1 MAKTCLTQLKGA
13 LRTRQ
18 FVRFSRRFDAG
29 SIRGYI
35 LDVGPRFFLMAL
47 VSDRLWFDGFECF
60 RFSDVSKVVPD
71 PNTDF
76 AESALR
82 KRRERL
88 PKKPRVSVASIE
100 ELVLTAG
107 RAFPL
112 VAIHREQIDPSVCWI
127 GRILGVGKGRV
138 SLLEIDAGAE
148 WDDKPNTYRLN
159 EITRVN
165 FGGDYENALHLVA
178 GDAGHQ
184 TKRKSPLPTSR
195 KLI

>member
-1 MAKTCLTQLKGA
+1 MAKTCLSQLKNA

-18 FVRFSRRFDAG
+18 FIRFSRRFEDFPV
-29 SIRGYI
+29 RGYV
-35 LDVGPRFFLMAL
+35 LDIGPTFFLMAL

-60 RFSDVSKVVPD
+60 RHVDVRSVKAD
-71 PNTDF
+71 PYTHF

-88 PKKPRVSVASIE
+88 PKRSRVSVASIE
-100 ELVLTAG
+100 DLLLTAG

-112 VAIHREQIDPSVCWI
+112 VTIHRERVDPKVCWI
-127 GRILGVGKGRV
+127 GRILGVEQGNV
-138 SLLEIDAGAE
+138 SLLEINPDAT
-148 WDDKPNTYRLN
+148 WNDKPAKYRLR

-178 GDAGHQ
+178 AHPRHL
-184 TKRKSPLPTSR
+184 TRIL
-195 KLI
+195 